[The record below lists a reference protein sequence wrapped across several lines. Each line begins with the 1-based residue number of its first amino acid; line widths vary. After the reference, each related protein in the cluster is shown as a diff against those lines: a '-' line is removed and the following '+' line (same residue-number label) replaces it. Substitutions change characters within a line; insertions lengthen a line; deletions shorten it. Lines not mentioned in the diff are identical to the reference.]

1 MAKKGRSGSLAALRA
16 YRLIAASLPPLS
28 ESPLCQITLIS
39 AKQKGCECPERERNT
54 ILGLCDH
61 RTTTQ
66 NTQCRTRLRELY
78 SRRQVWFMHSWSYI
92 FWASASRSSCVVFAL
107 CCHNFSSV
115 ERRGNARLWSSAV
128 RSLSHSHSNYLLF
141 RLRLR
146 PQINW
151 VKTTELSPI
160 TYSAASALLSKDDED
175 RCQDKQ
181 FLSPHLVEDVVQA
194 LAVFMVEGT
203 LGSQA

>member
-1 MAKKGRSGSLAALRA
+1 M
-16 YRLIAASLPPLS
+16 
-28 ESPLCQITLIS
+28 
-39 AKQKGCECPERERNT
+39 
-54 ILGLCDH
+54 
-61 RTTTQ
+61 
-66 NTQCRTRLRELY
+66 
-78 SRRQVWFMHSWSYI
+78 
-92 FWASASRSSCVVFAL
+92 
-107 CCHNFSSV
+107 
-115 ERRGNARLWSSAV
+115 RLWSATAAV

-141 RLRLR
+141 RLRLRLR